1 MRATFTPSTFL
12 LIATFYS
19 NASFPLNN
27 LSGAFSTS
35 ISGTRRASGSF
46 SRVGVLGMSSS
57 IETND
62 VAKAKSLIS
71 RAISVGAPAYNAG
84 DIAGCA
90 RVYEET
96 AEKIVPLLPKE
107 LRTNLEQAQA
117 CASGDSNEAKAWALR
132 RQFDAIFEY
141 QPPVIPSPATNIC
154 NIKLE
159 AFTPQ
164 QLLVPPLEVMDGVMG
179 GISQGRWT
187 ESTKTFSG
195 HTSLANNGGFAS
207 LRWRFPVAQN
217 WSYAKGL
224 YLKVQHSQPTSH
236 TFRLILKDST
246 CERIRLANFKAI
258 FANPQSVDQPILFPF
273 ELFDTM
279 EQMGN
284 PMMGAPGLS
293 PFSVTEIGIMA
304 IKPTVVGDF
313 EITIEDWGLYS

>member
-96 AEKIVPLLPKE
+96 AEKIVPLLPKD

-117 CASGDSNEAKAWALR
+117 CANRAYEDL
-132 RQFDAIFEY
+132 
-141 QPPVIPSPATNIC
+141 C
-154 NIKLE
+154 NLE
-159 AFTPQ
+159 A
-164 QLLVPPLEVMDGVMG
+164 G
-179 GISQGRWT
+179 
-187 ESTKTFSG
+187 
-195 HTSLANNGGFAS
+195 
-207 LRWRFPVAQN
+207 
-217 WSYAKGL
+217 
-224 YLKVQHSQPTSH
+224 
-236 TFRLILKDST
+236 
-246 CERIRLANFKAI
+246 
-258 FANPQSVDQPILFPF
+258 
-273 ELFDTM
+273 
-279 EQMGN
+279 
-284 PMMGAPGLS
+284 
-293 PFSVTEIGIMA
+293 
-304 IKPTVVGDF
+304 
-313 EITIEDWGLYS
+313 